1 MGICLT
7 RSQSRADYTS
17 VTDPKACCVLGQSS
31 TLARIHM
38 HSISLPCCR
47 QGGVDNTPMGRAT
60 ASHSICM
67 SVRCTPSGMDGV
79 HSFGTQREITARHAM
94 AKGDLKGLGM
104 GMYSFGA
111 AQTLSLRVSG
121 TQ

>member
-1 MGICLT
+1 MHLMA
-7 RSQSRADYTS
+7 SS
-17 VTDPKACCVLGQSS
+17 V
-31 TLARIHM
+31 
-38 HSISLPCCR
+38 
-47 QGGVDNTPMGRAT
+47 
-60 ASHSICM
+60 
-67 SVRCTPSGMDGV
+67 MDGV
-79 HSFGTQREITARHAM
+79 HIVGTQQGITARHLM